1 MRLSRF
7 ALPLVALAVV
17 LAGAVPA
24 AAESGEVRVSPL
36 ALEVDGE
43 TARGLLFEPEGM
55 IEPERLIVFGH
66 GHGETASS
74 FTDVLTDL
82 VAATGVPAVAM
93 DYRGPDGHWNVG
105 TGADDTVAATRW
117 FRERHPSVERT
128 VLWGW
133 SMGGMVSGVAAAR
146 APELFDTWVAS
157 FPAVNAAGAWALFA
171 ALGLDD
177 REELEAEVGCSFP
190 ECPERYVDRSPSLL
204 AQAMRLD
211 RAILLHAV
219 GDTVSPYEQS
229 REMQAALLG
238 AGIPVS
244 FYSFLTR
251 PGTGA
256 PAFHGHGR
264 GPVADEAF
272 RVVQRVL
279 AGTEPDTAANQEY
292 LVDGRTGI
300 DTRPGAR

>member
-7 ALPLVALAVV
+7 VLPLVLLVLSLVAV
-17 LAGAVPA
+17 GPA
-24 AAESGEVRVSPL
+24 TADTGEVRVSPL

-43 TARGLLFEPEGM
+43 TAHGLVFEPAGM
-55 IEPERLIVFGH
+55 TAPDRLIVFGH

-74 FTDVLTDL
+74 FIDVLTDL

-117 FRERHPSVERT
+117 FRERHPTVERT

-190 ECPERYVDRSPSLL
+190 ECPERYVERSPSLL
-204 AQAMRLD
+204 AQSMRLD
-211 RAILLHAV
+211 RAILLHAA

-229 REMQAALLG
+229 REMQAALLT
-238 AGIPVS
+238 AQIPVS
-244 FYSFLTR
+244 FYSFLTK
-251 PGTGA
+251 PGNGA

-272 RVVQRVL
+272 RVVTRVL
-279 AGTEPDTAANQEY
+279 AGTEPGGAPNIEY
-292 LVDGRTGI
+292 LVDGRTGV
-300 DTRPGAR
+300 DTRPAG